1 MPDHRPGDLERLATL
16 PFLASWLLP
25 SFPLAFACA
34 LHPGPFYL
42 EIPMNPSTEHC
53 GPEAGLPRA
62 PWTGAQLPR
71 FALGQLLATPGA
83 LKLMQD
89 SDVDPMSLLQRH
101 VRCDVGT
108 LSAQD
113 AQANEEALVC
123 GGRLLSSYL
132 LPGGLIWIIT
142 EADRS
147 VTTFVTPTEY

>member
-1 MPDHRPGDLERLATL
+1 
-16 PFLASWLLP
+16 
-25 SFPLAFACA
+25 
-34 LHPGPFYL
+34 
-42 EIPMNPSTEHC
+42 MNPSTEHC

-113 AQANEEALVC
+113 AQANEEALIC

-132 LPGGLIWIIT
+132 LPGGGVIWIIT

-147 VTTFVTPTEY
+147 ATSFLRPDEY